1 MAGGLPRSRTLRS
14 LVYSRGVN
22 KVFRFSLAACF
33 WTAAALVFALPSLS
47 DRLDWHVLLASLAH
61 WWSWGALAP
70 AITAIDDRLPGSSQ
84 QRLVA
89 HLGIGLVFT
98 VVYAYMSAFVAAAI
112 DVAPWRAIVSTATLV
127 AAWHEMFWSLLVYG
141 LIVGAWEAYRY
152 QQRYVSAELRMERME
167 RNFAAARLNSL
178 RTQLDPHFL
187 FNALNT
193 ISAQVEREPRL
204 ARNMIEHL
212 GDLLRLSL
220 ATHSKPTIPL
230 QEEVAFLDHYL
241 AIQKIRFGGSLRI
254 EINIAPDV
262 RRRWC
267 RACFCNPWWKTQ
279 FVTDCLHV
287 PAEVRSCSRRGVR
300 MTSYTSACWMME
312 SDCPSSARRP
322 GPRPVRD
329 AGADCRAAPGGFPV
343 VSQSIPAPEAAQRLR
358 SLSHCAWRVRNA
370 CARRGRRSPGAVSAS
385 WTFCERTQALRP
397 CSKPLMASLQ

>member
-1 MAGGLPRSRTLRS
+1 MAGGLPRSRTPRS

-22 KVFRFSLAACF
+22 KLFRFSLAACF
-33 WTAAALVFALPSLS
+33 WTAVALVFALPSLS

-70 AITAIDDRLPGSSQ
+70 AIIAIDDRLPGSSQ
-84 QRLVA
+84 QRLAA
-89 HLGIGLVFT
+89 HLGIGLFFT
-98 VVYAYMSAFVAAAI
+98 VVYAYMSAFIAAALG
-112 DVAPWRAIVSTATLV
+112 VAPWGAIVSTATLV

-220 ATHSKPTIPL
+220 ATHGKPTIPL

-241 AIQKIRFGGSLRI
+241 AIQKIRFGSSLRI

-262 RRRWC
+262 QQALVPSMLLQPLVENAIRHGLSP
-267 RACFCNPWWKTQ
+267 RAGGGSIVLQ
-279 FVTDCLHV
+279 
-287 PAEVRSCSRRGVR
+287 
-300 MTSYTSACWMME
+300 
-312 SDCPSSARRP
+312 ARRQDDKLYVGVLDDGVGLAKAP
-322 GPRPVRD
+322 QGGQGLGLSVTRERIAGLHPEGSSGFSIHPRPE
-329 AGADCRAAPGGFPV
+329 GGTAVEISFP
-343 VSQSIPAPEAAQRLR
+343 LR
-358 SLSHCAWRVRNA
+358 WE
-370 CARRGRRSPGAVSAS
+370 G
-385 WTFCERTQALRP
+385 T
-397 CSKPLMASLQ
+397 

>member
-1 MAGGLPRSRTLRS
+1 
-14 LVYSRGVN
+14 V
-22 KVFRFSLAACF
+22 
-33 WTAAALVFALPSLS
+33 ALVFALPSLS

-84 QRLVA
+84 QRLAA

-98 VVYAYMSAFVAAAI
+98 VVYAYMSAFVAAALG
-112 DVAPWRAIVSTATLV
+112 VAPWGAITAILA

-220 ATHSKPTIPL
+220 ATHGKPIIPL

-241 AIQKIRFGGSLRI
+241 AIQKIRFGSNLRI

-262 RRRWC
+262 QQALVPSMLLQPLVENAIRHGLSP
-267 RACFCNPWWKTQ
+267 RAGGGSIVLQ
-279 FVTDCLHV
+279 
-287 PAEVRSCSRRGVR
+287 
-300 MTSYTSACWMME
+300 
-312 SDCPSSARRP
+312 ARRQDDKLYVGVLDDGVGLAKGSQGGQGLGLSVTRERIAGLHP
-322 GPRPVRD
+322 EGSSGFSIHPRPE
-329 AGADCRAAPGGFPV
+329 GGTAVEISFP
-343 VSQSIPAPEAAQRLR
+343 LR
-358 SLSHCAWRVRNA
+358 WE
-370 CARRGRRSPGAVSAS
+370 G
-385 WTFCERTQALRP
+385 T
-397 CSKPLMASLQ
+397 

>member
-1 MAGGLPRSRTLRS
+1 MAGGLPQSRTPRS

-22 KVFRFSLAACF
+22 KVLRFSLAACF
-33 WTAAALVFALPSLS
+33 WTAVALVFALPSLS
-47 DRLDWHVLLASLAH
+47 DRLNWNVLLASLAH

-70 AITAIDDRLPGSSQ
+70 AITVIDDRVPVSSQ
-84 QRLVA
+84 QRLAA

-98 VVYAYMSAFVAAAI
+98 VVYAYMSAFVAAALG
-112 DVAPWRAIVSTATLV
+112 VARWGDIVSAATLV

-141 LIVGAWEAYRY
+141 LIVGAWEAYRH

-220 ATHSKPTIPL
+220 ATHGKPTIPL

-241 AIQKIRFGGSLRI
+241 AIQKIRFGSSLRI
-254 EINIAPDV
+254 DINIAPDV
-262 RRRWC
+262 QQALVPSMFLQPLVENAIRHGLSP
-267 RACFCNPWWKTQ
+267 RAGGGTIVLRALRQDGK
-279 FVTDCLHV
+279 LHV
-287 PAEVRSCSRRGVR
+287 GVLDDGVGLAKASQEGLGLSVTR
-300 MTSYTSACWMME
+300 E
-312 SDCPSSARRP
+312 RIGGLHPEGSSQFSIH
-322 GPRPVRD
+322 PRPE
-329 AGADCRAAPGGFPV
+329 GGTAVEISFPL
-343 VSQSIPAPEAAQRLR
+343 RLE
-358 SLSHCAWRVRNA
+358 S
-370 CARRGRRSPGAVSAS
+370 
-385 WTFCERTQALRP
+385 T
-397 CSKPLMASLQ
+397 